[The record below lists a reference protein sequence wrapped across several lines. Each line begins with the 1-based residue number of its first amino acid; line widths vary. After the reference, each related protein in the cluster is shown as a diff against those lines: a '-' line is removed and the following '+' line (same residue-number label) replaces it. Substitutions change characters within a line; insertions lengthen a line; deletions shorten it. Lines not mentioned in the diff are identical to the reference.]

1 MLLDIYKSVVL
12 SKKLRLEDEA
22 SSYSNARICLWKID
36 VAEDY
41 LVKLRSNLDS
51 IQDMNSVEESKLQTQ
66 ATGQPQIEN
75 IGQDD
80 SLDTELGKGI

>member
-1 MLLDIYKSVVL
+1 
-12 SKKLRLEDEA
+12 
-22 SSYSNARICLWKID
+22 
-36 VAEDY
+36 
-41 LVKLRSNLDS
+41 
-51 IQDMNSVEESKLQTQ
+51 MNSVEESKLQTQ